1 MFFDKYHIV
10 IFKENCGQCRKLF
23 LRGWLGVALVSVFL
37 VFAAGNVVFWRYL
50 SDYQKLQQKFTAA
63 EKTVAEQN
71 NQILSMANKLRNV
84 QEDLQRVQQFDS
96 KLRVMI
102 NLDKEQGD
110 TASAIG
116 GSRPKDFSESY
127 LPLHR
132 QEMLARKMHSFLNQ
146 LNTEVRL
153 EEVQQQELM
162 QQFRENRE
170 LLASTPSI
178 WPTEGW
184 VTSPFGMRRSPFTG
198 RREFHKGIDISNR
211 RGTPIY
217 ASAKGTVSFS
227 GVDGGYGNCVVLNHG
242 GGVTTRFAHMQR
254 FVVKEGQTVTRGE
267 LVGYMGNSGRSTGPH
282 LHYEVRINGVCVNP
296 MRYILN

>member
-1 MFFDKYHIV
+1 MFLKKYHIV
-10 IFKENCGQCRKLF
+10 VFKENHGQCTKF
-23 LRGWLGVALVSVFL
+23 QLRGCFGVFL
-37 VFAAGNVVFWRYL
+37 LLLVLGLGAGNAYL
-50 SDYQKLQQKFTAA
+50 WQFYAKHSTISQRLVTS
-63 EKTVAEQN
+63 EKTVEEQN
-71 NQILSMANKLRNV
+71 NQILSMANKLRSV
-84 QEDLQRVQQFDS
+84 QDDLQRVQQFDS

-110 TASAIG
+110 TASAMG
-116 GSRPKDFSESY
+116 GAKTKDFSDSY
-127 LPLHR
+127 LPIHR
-132 QEMLARKMHSFLNQ
+132 QELLARKMHNMLNQ

-153 EEVQQQELM
+153 EEVKQQELM
-162 QQFRENRE
+162 RAFRDNKE

-184 VTSPFGMRRSPFTG
+184 ISSPFGMRRSPFTG

-227 GVDGGYGNCVVLNHG
+227 GVDGGYGNSVVIRHG
-242 GGVTTRFAHMQR
+242 AGVMTRYAHMR
-254 FVVKEGQTVTRGE
+254 RYIVKPNQTVTRGQ
-267 LVGYMGNSGRSTGPH
+267 LIGYMGSTGRSTGPH
-282 LHYEVRINGVCVNP
+282 LHYEVRLNGVVVNP